1 MSQLSGKSNQR
12 VGVHSAQSPRQAEN
26 DETGTPTILL
36 SVIVLRP
43 SKGLLS
49 FFNRHVL
56 SYMLWRCLRVK
67 RYCAC
72 ARTLLPLSVSVLLSA
87 LSTEQICASWALSFV
102 RWNHSTQVDCFDFVN
117 FLSFR
122 EFDCDF
128 YSVYFVVPLLIQQN
142 SSTRNWLII
151 LWKVRKFVM
160 FTLSLN
166 KRFLDGEKCQS
177 GSKCNFLYF
186 SFKCLGLCWLSNQ
199 EFNLKFLSKS
209 LL

>member
-1 MSQLSGKSNQR
+1 MYITEMYKKAPSYPNFQIFLRISPSSQFHISLFALVFPPRDLEFPKGKLSPKAHNFMGSSFQQKYHPTNQPPPTPSIACVKNSPVAAAQVVSQLSGKSNQR

-26 DETGTPTILL
+26 DETGTPTTLL

-87 LSTEQICASWALSFV
+87 LSTEQICAS
-102 RWNHSTQVDCFDFVN
+102 
-117 FLSFR
+117 
-122 EFDCDF
+122 
-128 YSVYFVVPLLIQQN
+128 
-142 SSTRNWLII
+142 
-151 LWKVRKFVM
+151 
-160 FTLSLN
+160 
-166 KRFLDGEKCQS
+166 
-177 GSKCNFLYF
+177 
-186 SFKCLGLCWLSNQ
+186 
-199 EFNLKFLSKS
+199 
-209 LL
+209 